1 MRRRLKRLLNLFQIC
16 GIRPFA
22 LLLYI
27 FMVKYCN
34 YYIINKYVLLYNYDE
49 LSQQLRA
56 GPDQQKGPD
65 FEQQQW
71 AESTQ

>member
-1 MRRRLKRLLNLFQIC
+1 
-16 GIRPFA
+16 
-22 LLLYI
+22 
-27 FMVKYCN
+27 MVKYRI
-34 YYIINKYVLLYNYDE
+34 YRITVLLYNYDE